1 MGAETRASQRSA
13 LAAYYDWLLDTGRRT
28 ERSPLRGMPAV
39 RRPMGVP
46 RPCPD
51 SVVVEGLA
59 FADTAT
65 QRAIILARF
74 AGLRAGEIAAVSAGD
89 VTDDERLRVY
99 GKGGR
104 VRLVPLHPQ
113 VRQMLTEVDGWVFPS
128 AFGGHWAPGTITHRV
143 SRALRGG
150 WTCHSLRHAFATEV
164 YRESGCDLRL
174 VQELLGHSSPRTTA
188 RYVLVDDDRGRTV
201 VSGLSLAS

>member
-104 VRLVPLHPQ
+104 VRLVPLPAA
-113 VRQMLTEVDGWVFPS
+113 VRAALTGCPTGWVFPGR
-128 AFGGHWAPGTITHRV
+128 FDGHMRRRRRHRFTWRCPMTRCGQR
-143 SRALRGG
+143 SRRP
-150 WTCHSLRHAFATEV
+150 R
-164 YRESGCDLRL
+164 RSGH
-174 VQELLGHSSPRTTA
+174 G
-188 RYVLVDDDRGRTV
+188 
-201 VSGLSLAS
+201 